1 MKTSTINNNP
11 PPYLSVVLPA
21 YNDVEALQNFL
32 PDVIDFCH
40 ELGHRTE
47 VIIVDDGSEDELV
60 SMVNDFMLAIKQATA
75 SQDDWQ
81 VELQL
86 LKLSRNFGKEPALSA
101 GIAHSKGELV
111 ALMDADGQHPLAVL
125 SQMLEMVNEQ
135 SQIDMVAAVQ
145 ANRPNENKLAR
156 TLKAGFYHFIQDS
169 RRYHIRPNAGDF
181 RLMNRKVVNALLS
194 LPERQRFMKGL
205 YAWVG
210 FNTVYLPFTADVRQA
225 GDSKFNYKGLFEL
238 AMVGITSFSQKP
250 LRWISRMGMIVSI
263 LAILYGIF
271 IVFEKIF
278 IGNSV
283 DGWAT
288 VAAGIMFSAGL
299 QLICLGVIG
308 EYVGRLY
315 EEIKQRPLYLVDEHL
330 SSMDLLEQNLLE
342 TDLLEAERQT
352 QQLKQQQQ
360 LTAHSNI
367 ATDTSAIMTEDSKK
381 GIKKGTKEET
391 KEATEQKL
399 SQLDFEFEIEMNN
412 R

>member
-1 MKTSTINNNP
+1 MKKSTIKNT
-11 PPYLSVVLPA
+11 PYLSVILPV
-21 YNDVEALQNFL
+21 YNDVEALQSFL
-32 PDVIDFCH
+32 PEVIDFCH

-47 VIIVDDGSEDELV
+47 VIIVDDGSEDELI
-60 SMVNDFMLAIKQATA
+60 SMVNDFMQAIKQATA
-75 SQDDWQ
+75 SQGDWQ
-81 VELQL
+81 VDLHL
-86 LKLSRNFGKEPALSA
+86 VKLSRNFGKEPALSA
-101 GIAHSKGELV
+101 GIAHSTGELV
-111 ALMDADGQHPLAVL
+111 ALMDSDGQHPLAVL
-125 SQMLEMVNEQ
+125 SQMLEMVNSQ

-145 ANRPNENKLAR
+145 AERPNENKLAR

-169 RRYHIRPNAGDF
+169 RHYHIRPNAGDF
-181 RLMNRKVVNALLS
+181 RLMNRKVVDALLS

-210 FNTVYLPFTADVRQA
+210 FNTVYLPFTAEVRQA

-263 LAILYGIF
+263 LAILYGLF

-315 EEIKQRPLYLVDEHL
+315 EEIKQRPLYLIDQHL
-330 SSMDLLEQNLLE
+330 SSLEPAESELTELNLIESERQQLEQ
-342 TDLLEAERQT
+342 QPT
-352 QQLKQQQQ
+352 QNI
-360 LTAHSNI
+360 TEVSN
-367 ATDTSAIMTEDSKK
+367 TSTSRKNKEKTKTESE
-381 GIKKGTKEET
+381 EET
-391 KEATEQKL
+391 EQRL
-399 SQLDFEFEIEMNN
+399 SQLALEFENELNK